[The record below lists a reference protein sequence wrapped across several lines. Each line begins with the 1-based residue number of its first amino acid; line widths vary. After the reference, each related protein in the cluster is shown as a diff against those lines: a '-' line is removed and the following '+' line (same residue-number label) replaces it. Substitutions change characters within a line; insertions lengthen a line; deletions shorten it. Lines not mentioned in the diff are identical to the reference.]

1 MGPGKYSPIKNR
13 RMNNAGTPIPALR
26 DKTTF
31 WRRRG
36 MKAVRMVE
44 VDKPLELQEIP
55 IPSIGEED
63 ILVRIRAAGI
73 CHSDAHYRAG
83 KSAMGK
89 LPITLGHEI
98 AGEVESVGS
107 QVTTIKQI
115 GRASCRER
123 V

>member
-1 MGPGKYSPIKNR
+1 MATGKYSPIKNR
-13 RMNNAGTPIPALR
+13 RMNKGGTRILVLR
-26 DKTTF
+26 DKTKF

-44 VDKPLELQEIP
+44 VGKPLELQEIP
-55 IPSIGEED
+55 IPSIRQED

-73 CHSDAHYRAG
+73 CHSDAHYRSG

-107 QVTTIKQI
+107 QVTTIKP
-115 GRASCRER
+115 GER
-123 V
+123 VA